1 MKSTKTAYLLWALGF
16 FGCLGLH
23 QFYLKNTEKGI
34 LYILTAGGFGFAAF
48 FDFFNL
54 RAQVKAANT
63 VPSTSIFGAMQ
74 PLKERD
80 VWVDLYEA

>member
-23 QFYLKNTEKGI
+23 QFYLKNNEKGI
-34 LYILTAGGFGFAAF
+34 LYVLTAGGFGFAAF

-54 RAQVKAANT
+54 RAQVKVANT
-63 VPSTSIFGAMQ
+63 TPSPAKFGAMQ
-74 PLKERD
+74 PLKERE

>member
-54 RAQVKAANT
+54 RAQVKAANQNPT
-63 VPSTSIFGAMQ
+63 NNEIWAMQ